1 MNSPKIV
8 QNYLRK
14 FGFDKWQVEVS
25 TTKLYENIF
34 VIPAIDEFENI
45 QTLLKSLLNNSNK
58 YFLSTLFLFVINN
71 LKSSSQKVKD
81 ENQKSIS
88 FLRSIMKGKIE
99 NNLSNEVRNSELN
112 IALVDASSHNLELP
126 EKDGGVGL
134 ARKIGMDLALTLFD
148 YESTKKKILFCLD
161 ADCIV
166 EKNYLET
173 MIEETNK
180 KIISAGYV
188 EYEHLMPEDDE
199 EKKAIIL
206 YELFLRYYVLG
217 LKYANSPFA
226 FDTIGSTMF
235 CDFEHYVKIG
245 GMNKKKAAEDFYFLE
260 KLAKVTRIQKINST
274 KIYPSSRKSWRVPF
288 GTGQRISRYFQ
299 KTHNE
304 YLLYEPE
311 SFVILKKWLNEFI
324 NGRILSSEEYLSIA
338 NSIHPELKKF
348 LLIQSFDIA
357 WNKIVNET
365 KNSEQIQKQKQFW
378 FDGFR
383 TLKLIHHL
391 RDNSFPMINTFVAI
405 EKLFSLLNVEFK
417 NESEKLSWQYMFQYL
432 QKIRELNF

>member
-1 MNSPKIV
+1 
-8 QNYLRK
+8 
-14 FGFDKWQVEVS
+14 
-25 TTKLYENIF
+25 
-34 VIPAIDEFENI
+34 
-45 QTLLKSLLNNSNK
+45 
-58 YFLSTLFLFVINN
+58 
-71 LKSSSQKVKD
+71 
-81 ENQKSIS
+81 
-88 FLRSIMKGKIE
+88 
-99 NNLSNEVRNSELN
+99 
-112 IALVDASSHNLELP
+112 
-126 EKDGGVGL
+126 
-134 ARKIGMDLALTLFD
+134 
-148 YESTKKKILFCLD
+148 
-161 ADCIV
+161 
-166 EKNYLET
+166 
-173 MIEETNK
+173 
-180 KIISAGYV
+180 
-188 EYEHLMPEDDE
+188 
-199 EKKAIIL
+199 
-206 YELFLRYYVLG
+206 
-217 LKYANSPFA
+217 
-226 FDTIGSTMF
+226 
-235 CDFEHYVKIG
+235 
-245 GMNKKKAAEDFYFLE
+245 MNKKKAAEDFYFLE

-324 NGRILSSEEYLSIA
+324 NERILSSEEYLSIA

-365 KNSEQIQKQKQFW
+365 NNSEQIQKQKQFW

>member
-1 MNSPKIV
+1 MNSPKVV

-14 FGFDKWQVEVS
+14 FGLEKWHVEVS
-25 TTKLYENIF
+25 TIKLYENIF

-45 QTLLKSLLNNSNK
+45 QILLKSLLNNSSK
-58 YFLSTLFLFVINN
+58 YFPSTLFLFVINN

-81 ENQKSIS
+81 ENQKTIS
-88 FLRSIMKGKIE
+88 FLRSIMKEKIE

-112 IALVDASSHNLELP
+112 IALVDASSHNLELL

-180 KIISAGYV
+180 KNISAGYV
-188 EYEHLMPEDDE
+188 EYEHLLPENDE

-217 LKYANSPFA
+217 LKYTNSPFA

-235 CDFEHYVKIG
+235 CDYEHYVKIG

-260 KLAKVTRIQKINST
+260 KLAKVTQIQKINST

-288 GTGQRISRYFQ
+288 GTGQRINRYFQ

-304 YLLYEPE
+304 YLLYDPE

-324 NGRILSSEEYLSIA
+324 NERILSSEEYLSIA

-365 KNSEQIQKQKQFW
+365 KNSEQIQKQKQYW

-405 EKLFSLLNVEFK
+405 KKLLSLLNVEFK